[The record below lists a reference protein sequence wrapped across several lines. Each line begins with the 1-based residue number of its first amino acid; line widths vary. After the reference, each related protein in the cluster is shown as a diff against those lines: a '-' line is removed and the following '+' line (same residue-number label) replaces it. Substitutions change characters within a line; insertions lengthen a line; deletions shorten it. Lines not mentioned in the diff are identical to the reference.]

1 MAILKYI
8 IAIFCAICLSG
19 CFEDF
24 NPDIESKPV
33 LCLNS
38 LIKAGEP
45 IYVNLSHSWLYT
57 DTTARKDHSVSDAIV
72 TIYANGNIVDDDYI
86 PAESD
91 HIRIVAESEKYGHAE
106 AEVTV
111 PVAVPIKSLKFNPKR
126 IQVSKT
132 EYSNYNFDCY
142 VTFFLDIEIEIEDHA
157 GIDNFYELSYKTF
170 RPKSDNEV
178 LYNDDELVSD
188 YINLFLGGI
197 NYDTEPIF
205 SEHIGVF
212 ESAMGSDAYG
222 FTYFTDRQFSGKS
235 YILHLECT
243 NCYYQMVANNW
254 NPDLLNCGYEIEL
267 RSISQ
272 SYYNWANFL
281 WQYDDGPLG
290 DFSEVGFVDP
300 MSGYSNVSS
309 GAGVIAAQSSYKQT
323 INLREFLG
331 KAISDAYNKQIETTQ
346 Q

>member
-1 MAILKYI
+1 ML
-8 IAIFCAICLSG
+8 LS
-19 CFEDF
+19 
-24 NPDIESKPV
+24 
-33 LCLNS
+33 
-38 LIKAGEP
+38 
-45 IYVNLSHSWLYT
+45 
-57 DTTARKDHSVSDAIV
+57 
-72 TIYANGNIVDDDYI
+72 
-86 PAESD
+86 
-91 HIRIVAESEKYGHAE
+91 
-106 AEVTV
+106 
-111 PVAVPIKSLKFNPKR
+111 
-126 IQVSKT
+126 
-132 EYSNYNFDCY
+132 
-142 VTFFLDIEIEIEDHA
+142 FLDIEIEIEDHA

-222 FTYFTDRQFSGKS
+222 FSYFTDRQFSGKS

-272 SYYNWANFL
+272 SYYNWANFCGNTTTAP
-281 WQYDDGPLG
+281 WVT
-290 DFSEVGFVDP
+290 SAK
-300 MSGYSNVSS
+300 SGLLIQCPD
-309 GAGVIAAQSSYKQT
+309 IAMYHQVQV
-323 INLREFLG
+323 
-331 KAISDAYNKQIETTQ
+331 
-346 Q
+346 